1 MAAKGSDRVWF
12 ITGSSS
18 GFGRVLAE
26 QVLVSGE
33 CVAATARDLSKVS
46 DLERQYPDRAKAI
59 RLDVKDSREVST
71 AVAEAIAFFGRID
84 VLVNNSGYGLAAAQ
98 EEATEEEIRRQIE
111 TNVFGVIHVTQA
123 VLPHMRKQRSGHVIN
138 MSSVAG
144 LAGTPGFGY
153 YNLTKFALEGMSE
166 ALALEAGHLGIRV
179 TAIEP
184 GPFRTDFAGRSL
196 DIGANEIPD
205 YAETAQKIR
214 TGLRSSSGM
223 EKGDP
228 VRAAKAIL
236 QVVNSKNPPQHL
248 ILGAFALNK
257 FRGKLER
264 FQKEMAEWESVT
276 LGADY
281 PDDELRAV
289 KP

>member
-1 MAAKGSDRVWF
+1 MAAKRSDRVWF

-26 QVLVSGE
+26 QVLASGE
-33 CVAATARDLSKVS
+33 CVAATARDLSKIS
-46 DLERQYPDRAKAI
+46 GLERQYPGRAKAI
-59 RLDVKDSREVST
+59 RLDVTDSREVSA
-71 AVAEAIAFFGRID
+71 AVADAIAFFGRID

-111 TNVFGVIHVTQA
+111 TNIFGVIHVTQA
-123 VLPHMRKQRSGHVIN
+123 ILPHMRKQRSGHVIN

-196 DIGANEIPD
+196 EIAANEISD
-205 YAETAQKIR
+205 YAETAGR
-214 TGLRSSSGM
+214 FRANVRSSDGTQ
-223 EKGDP
+223 KGDP
-228 VRAAKAIL
+228 LRAAKAIQ
-236 QVVNSKNPPQHL
+236 QVVNSRNPPQHL

-257 FRGKLER
+257 FRNKLDRIEN
-264 FQKEMAEWESVT
+264 EMAEWESVT

-281 PDDELRAV
+281 PDDELRPV
-289 KP
+289 KQ